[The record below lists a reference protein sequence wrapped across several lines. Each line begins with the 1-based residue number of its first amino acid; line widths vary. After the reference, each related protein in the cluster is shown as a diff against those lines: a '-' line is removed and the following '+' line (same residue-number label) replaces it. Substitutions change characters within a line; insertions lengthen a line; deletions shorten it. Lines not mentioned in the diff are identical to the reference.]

1 MLKTIQW
8 KPDPSPASTRATPVS
23 VVPATAVPSSP
34 SSLSARTASFE
45 EWMASSTCSGDEGR
59 PGARWRRKVSTTVR
73 LAASPRACPPMPSA
87 TR

>member
-1 MLKTIQW
+1 MLKTIQCT
-8 KPDPSPASTRATPVS
+8 PRPSPASTSATPAT

-34 SSLSARTASFE
+34 SAHSARTASFE
-45 EWMASSTCSGDEGR
+45 LWIASSTCSGDEGR
-59 PGARWRRKVSTTVR
+59 PVSRWRRNVSITAR